1 MIKNSRI
8 FLSAS
13 AAIILTCFL
22 SRFPADGQAPDT
34 SRQNKVRSPN
44 ADDQTNAKT
53 DRLTSAK
60 IRKAIVED
68 EKLSSYAH
76 NVKIIITRGGQVI
89 LLGPVKSK
97 EEKQLVLSD
106 AKSVVSAENISSE
119 LTVKR

>member
-34 SRQNKVRSPN
+34 SRQNKGQSPN
-44 ADDQTNAKT
+44 ADDPAYAKT
-53 DRLTSAK
+53 DRLTIAK

-68 EKLSSYAH
+68 KNLSSYAH
-76 NVKIIITRGGQVI
+76 KVKIIITRSGQLI
-89 LLGPVKSK
+89 LLGPVKSE
-97 EEKQLVLSD
+97 EEKRQVLTD
-106 AKSVVSAENISSE
+106 AKSVVSGQNISNE